1 MFINVYIVI
10 TAAIT
15 VNIVHHINIDVS
27 IGHIE
32 HRVIGVYTAAE
43 VVGLL

>member
-15 VNIVHHINIDVS
+15 VNIVNYINIDVS
-27 IGHIE
+27 IRHIE